1 MNEPTQD
8 TRDYRFVIGLL
19 AGTAVG
25 ASLMLWLA
33 PQSASELRQRVT
45 DSAKALGDRASDTYR
60 QANAHVGEA
69 VGELTRTGQ
78 GVRNDVA
85 DAVARGAREVERFAA
100 AARTAPAAHRS

>member
-1 MNEPTQD
+1 MNAPTQD
-8 TRDYRFVIGLL
+8 SPDYRFVIGLL

-33 PQSASELRQRVT
+33 PQSASELRKRVT

-60 QANAHVGEA
+60 QANAPVGEA

-78 GVRNDVA
+78 GVRNDAA

-100 AARTAPAAHRS
+100 AARTAPAARS